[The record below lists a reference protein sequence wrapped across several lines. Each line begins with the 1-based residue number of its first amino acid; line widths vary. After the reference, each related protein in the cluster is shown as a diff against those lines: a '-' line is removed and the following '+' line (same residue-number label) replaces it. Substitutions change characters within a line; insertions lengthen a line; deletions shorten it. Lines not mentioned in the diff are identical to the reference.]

1 MKGDEGNSYSSSM
14 NSGPNSE
21 VTSLVQRG
29 ESLFTLAMLIQRVT
43 IEVKYNTLYYTKILR
58 NFIIFLV

>member
-1 MKGDEGNSYSSSM
+1 MKGDEGNSYSNSM

-21 VTSLVQRG
+21 GTSLVQRG

-43 IEVKYNTLYYTKILR
+43 IEVKYNTLYYTKMLR